1 MEEEGEPQRKMTRRH
16 HGDEGDGNAGD
27 GAHCIAGELMKRRE
41 TEDRRA
47 EVELERPRAE
57 VVGEGG
63 WEG

>member
-1 MEEEGEPQRKMTRRH
+1 MTRRH